1 MILDRIVELITEKK
15 GFDIVIIELKGISN
29 IADYFIVA
37 SGYTKDHLIAIADN
51 IAKEFEPYR
60 EEGRGSKWIS
70 LDYIDIIVHLLT
82 KEAREFYDL
91 EGFWIK
97 APQKKIIQTSEV

>member
-1 MILDRIVELITEKK
+1 MLLDRIVELIVEKK
-15 GFDIVIIELKGISN
+15 GFDVVIIELKNIST

-37 SGYTKDHLIAIADN
+37 SGYTNDHLVAIAEH
-51 IAKEFEPYR
+51 IEKEFEPYR

-70 LDYIDIIVHLLT
+70 LDYVDIIVHLLT

-97 APQKKIIQTSEV
+97 APQKKIVQTFEV